1 MGHKIFDM
9 TFSSVFDALIAKVER
24 KGGQTESVYE
34 ITAWLTGYLEQEID
48 RFMTSEVTYGQF
60 FAQAPAYNPSRA
72 NITGKICGDD
82 SRNSR
87 SHHAG
92 NPTSR

>member
-34 ITAWLTGYLEQEID
+34 ITAWLTGYSEQE
-48 RFMTSEVTYGQF
+48 
-60 FAQAPAYNPSRA
+60 N
-72 NITGKICGDD
+72 
-82 SRNSR
+82 R
-87 SHHAG
+87 SVYDK
-92 NPTSR
+92 